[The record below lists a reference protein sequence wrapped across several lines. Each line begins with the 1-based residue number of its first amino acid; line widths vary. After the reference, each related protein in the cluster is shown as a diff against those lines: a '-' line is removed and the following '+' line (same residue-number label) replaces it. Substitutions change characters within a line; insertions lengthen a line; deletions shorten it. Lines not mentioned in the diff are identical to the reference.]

1 MGMEDLA
8 ESMLQL
14 FLANLVL
21 CRDDVEKED
30 VQFWSMLYAEEG
42 ATAMSREIIAYR
54 NAKRRM
60 KATRAGNPGNV
71 VGVLIYNIS
80 HTGMRNRET
89 MEEWRTK
96 LDKGYSLSQVK
107 RLDQAM
113 DFIEELRGAFLT
125 EQDVAR
131 LLGHAVNIRRVARLI
146 QEEYK
151 QLGE

>member
-1 MGMEDLA
+1 
-8 ESMLQL
+8 
-14 FLANLVL
+14 
-21 CRDDVEKED
+21 
-30 VQFWSMLYAEEG
+30 
-42 ATAMSREIIAYR
+42 MSREIIAYR
-54 NAKRRM
+54 NTKRRM
-60 KATRAGNPGNV
+60 KATRAGKPGNV

-89 MEEWRTK
+89 MEKWRTK
-96 LDKGYSLSQVK
+96 LDKGYSLSQLK

-113 DFIEELRGAFLT
+113 DFVEELKGAFLT

-146 QEEYK
+146 QEEYE